1 VSETHGFPRGA
12 QDEPAPVAQWVGLLL
27 APAVFAAHLQ
37 VAYILVRWACLR
49 NGDLW
54 VHLVDLLAVLLSAV
68 GTWVAW
74 RVWNRAGGAEPGDE
88 GGSGPRTRL
97 LGVLGMGMS
106 TMITIVLVGQW
117 AAAFFIST
125 CQ

>member
-1 VSETHGFPRGA
+1 
-12 QDEPAPVAQWVGLLL
+12 
-27 APAVFAAHLQ
+27 
-37 VAYILVRWACLR
+37 
-49 NGDLW
+49 
-54 VHLVDLLAVLLSAV
+54 
-68 GTWVAW
+68 
-74 RVWNRAGGAEPGDE
+74 
-88 GGSGPRTRL
+88 L